1 MNQWHT
7 LIPIPNSIIQ
17 EAIDCWIIQMKWSAG
32 SVEIRSRQVEV
43 MEHHIAEIV
52 SAIILKEVTKQLK
65 LR

>member
-17 EAIDCWIIQMKWSAG
+17 EAIDAWIIQMKWSAG

-43 MEHHIAEIV
+43 MEKHIAEIV
-52 SAIILKEVTKQLK
+52 IAVIQKEVAKYLK